1 MAEVCHSSL
10 PLSRSVLIRASSSLV
25 FALVAR
31 RLFARASSVFRQ
43 IADDHV
49 AEYRHDLHL
58 AASPSTSA
66 ERVSQSMEA
75 LVDKPGCIEADAAGG
90 FVDGAALLINNEEQ
104 GILR

>member
-1 MAEVCHSSL
+1 MRV
-10 PLSRSVLIRASSSLV
+10 
-25 FALVAR
+25 
-31 RLFARASSVFRQ
+31 ASSVSRLL
-43 IADDHV
+43 AEDLL

-90 FVDGAALLINNEEQ
+90 LVDGAALLINDEEQ
-104 GILR
+104 RILR